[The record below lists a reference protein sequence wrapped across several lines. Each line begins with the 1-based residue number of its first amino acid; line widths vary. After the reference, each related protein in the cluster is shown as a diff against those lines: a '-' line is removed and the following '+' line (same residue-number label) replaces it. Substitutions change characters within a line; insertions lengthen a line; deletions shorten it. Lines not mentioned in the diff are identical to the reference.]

1 MRMNPHTNTPQDYQQ
16 ARRLRNNASPVEQ
29 KLWRILRLN
38 ASVQGLKFRRQQVI
52 HPYIV
57 DFACMKA
64 RLIIE
69 IDEWTHDA
77 RPEYDLQRTLF
88 LETQNYHMLRF
99 SNDQVMQNTEG
110 VVTTILDVAQTLVN
124 TRLEVGTRW

>member
-52 HPYIV
+52 HPY
-57 DFACMKA
+57 
-64 RLIIE
+64 IE